1 MFLCNFNNAQ
11 LFTISVF
18 YASGS
23 SIAKFPKNGYLVTQT
38 LKDQGK
44 HDFCGSIKFMYCG
57 CTIEGRTK

>member
-1 MFLCNFNNAQ
+1 MQLKQCTTFHNFSVLC
-11 LFTISVF
+11 IR
-18 YASGS
+18 S
-23 SIAKFPKNGYLVTQT
+23 SIAKFPKDGYLVTQT